1 MPSSRPTFDPA
12 TETVAVSYVTTTTSV
27 ETQANVTSALTLAAA
42 LPPAG
47 TAAREAL
54 LTAVVVALARTLR
67 DGLPPGQSVGPVA
80 LASVDGV
87 PYGRRRA
94 TVAGAVGV
102 DIVWEV
108 TVTAWTNVTTVAVNG
123 TVRSVSVNGEE
134 TNHLTGA
141 NNSAVVDDF
150 AGAGVVI
157 ESILATTAQV
167 MEEAI
172 ATNATASV
180 FGTTLQTAVQEL
192 VNASDDAAL
201 DVLVELASN
210 AEALSVDTDQNQ
222 TVEAVQTVAGVVE
235 EVETVEEAVRY
246 PSSSPSAAPST
257 SHGPSETPTKSP
269 SPQPTASPTKAPS
282 HQPTKSP
289 TMAPTRY
296 PSSSPSAAPSTS
308 HGPTETSAPTTAIQ
322 NLSCPPLDGPIVI
335 VAPGQKS
342 IAVAAA
348 GTFCGIFVRRTNNA
362 LVPMARSYD
371 GEEWEAAPGPQA
383 LTMTPPSSARRRLS
397 RNAGSTGV
405 TLPGLSSDEEYVLL
419 SRDGRAENRPQI
431 ARFLETTTF
440 GPRRAEVDLLD
451 DGSWARD
458 GAGLRARHLRQQ
470 MDLPATSHRE
480 YWRRRTNAKWDAAVP
495 LARSGHPCSPNS
507 KWRKYT
513 YTPLVGCCI

>member
-1 MPSSRPTFDPA
+1 M
-12 TETVAVSYVTTTTSV
+12 SYVTTTTSV
-27 ETQANVTSALTLAAA
+27 ETQANVTAALTLAAA

-47 TAAREAL
+47 ATREAL
-54 LTAVVVALARTLR
+54 LTAVVAALARTLR

-94 TVAGAVGV
+94 TVAGAAGV

-141 NNSAVVDDF
+141 NNSAVVDES

-172 ATNATASV
+172 TTNATTSAFV
-180 FGTTLQTAVQEL
+180 TTLQTAVQEL
-192 VNASDDAAL
+192 VDASDDAAL

-235 EVETVEEAVRY
+235 EVETVVEAVRY

-257 SHGPSETPTKSP
+257 SHGPSESPTS
-269 SPQPTASPTKAPS
+269 SNQPTMSPTTAPS
-282 HQPTKSP
+282 DAPSRQPT
-289 TMAPTRY
+289 TT
-296 PSSSPSAAPSTS
+296 PSSAPST
-308 HGPTETSAPTTAIQ
+308 TIQ
-322 NLSCPPLDGPIVI
+322 NLSCPPLGSPM
-335 VAPGQKS
+335 VAINPGQKD
-342 IAVAAA
+342 IAVAAPN
-348 GTFCGIFVRRTNNA
+348 TFCGIFVRRPDGA

-371 GEEWEAAPGPQA
+371 GADWEAAPGPLA
-383 LTMTPPSSARRRLS
+383 LVTPPAPFARRMPP
-397 RNAGSTGV
+397 RNVGATDRSAGAARV
-405 TLPGLSSDEEYVLL
+405 ALPDLDPGEAYVLL
-419 SRDGRAENRPQI
+419 SRDGQAGDRRQI

-440 GPRRAEVDLLD
+440 GPRRAEVDALD

-480 YWRRRTNAKWDAAVP
+480 HWRRRTNAKWDAAVP

-507 KWRKYT
+507 KWRTYT